1 MAKGAPVVAGE
12 RRTEILA
19 VAERLF
25 YEHGYDH
32 TSIAQII
39 EEVGIAKGTFYHHF
53 SSKAALVEGLVQGLI
68 EQMLPAF
75 EELARRSDISPVQRL
90 QGYFDINSGWKSTNV
105 ELMVTTITALYR
117 PENALLLRRISE
129 NSLDALGPYFNA
141 VIVEGVEA
149 GVFDAPRPERF
160 GEFIMG
166 MLIGI
171 AESRSRILVES
182 IDEPSKLYDYADM
195 ISILELAIN
204 RLLGVPEKTIT
215 LGAEQVLGRIRV
227 YLEQRGA

>member
-1 MAKGAPVVAGE
+1 MVADE

-19 VAERLF
+19 VAQRLF
-25 YEHGYDH
+25 YDQGYDN

-39 EEVGIAKGTFYHHF
+39 EEAGIAKGTFYHHF
-53 SSKAALVEGLVQGLI
+53 SSKAALVEGLVQGLV

-90 QGYFDINSGWKSTNV
+90 QGYFDINSSWKSTNV
-105 ELMVTTITALYR
+105 QLMVTTITALYR
-117 PENALLLRRISE
+117 PENALLLRRISQS
-129 NSLDALGPYFNA
+129 SLDVFGPYFNA

-149 GVFDAPRPERF
+149 GVFDTPRPERF
-160 GEFIMG
+160 GEFIMA

-204 RLLGVPEKTIT
+204 RLLGVPEKTIS

>member
-1 MAKGAPVVAGE
+1 MVAGE